1 MSCRATEIADVADI
15 AKTRERRK
23 SRDNHESHTS
33 VSGHAKASL
42 EAERKYGFGDVLL
55 AHLLGLLVGA
65 AVVCGLAVMFGF
77 TARYLA
83 HSG

>member
-1 MSCRATEIADVADI
+1 MSCRATEIADIADI

-23 SRDNHESHTS
+23 RRESHADGS
-33 VSGHAKASL
+33 DHAKPAL
-42 EAERKYGFGDVLL
+42 EAERKYGLGDALL
-55 AHLLGLLVGA
+55 AHLLGLVVGA
-65 AVVCGLAVMFGF
+65 ALLCGLAVIFGF